1 MNVSISGFDMKEGIR
16 RTGGNA
22 QIYLRFLKRF
32 PDDPTFHLLTAAFER
47 KHFQEAYVH
56 AHTLKG
62 LCAQL
67 GITALISP
75 AEHICTLLKSCD
87 SASLSMAKK
96 VLDEMTLL
104 YTAIV
109 RKIAALP

>member
-1 MNVSISGFDMKEGIR
+1 MNVSIPGIDMAEGIC
-16 RTGGNA
+16 RTGGNS
-22 QIYLRFLKRF
+22 QIYLRFIKRF
-32 PDDPTFHLLTAAFER
+32 PDDPTFHLLTAAFEK
-47 KHFQEAYVH
+47 KHFQEAYVY

-87 SASLSMAKK
+87 STSLSMAEN
-96 VLDEMTLL
+96 LLEEMTFL

-109 RKIAALP
+109 REIAALP